1 MNHNERIPG
10 NRSEI
15 EYLAA
20 FFLNAYLEVD
30 QPGREDRVAQFV
42 SRGASG
48 NHQGTIAVCEGNLM
62 LVVLLVL
69 ELKKHHFS
77 LSVFECGCIEK
88 NRGYN
93 RFA

>member
-1 MNHNERIPG
+1 MNHNETIPG
-10 NRSEI
+10 NRSET

-20 FFLNAYLEVD
+20 FFLSAYLEVD
-30 QPGREDRVAQFV
+30 QPGRDDHVAQFV
-42 SRGASG
+42 SRGAPG
-48 NHQGTIAVCEGNLM
+48 NHQGTIAVCEGYLM
-62 LVVLLVL
+62 LVDMVL